1 MKSLVFMQYDYCG
14 SKPPRDTSNL
24 SPNLSHILN
33 KHMQYICNIYAERL
47 KAGDTEISDR
57 MRFILEVV
65 IPGISLCC
73 LLVVTG
79 YVTASAVDVIR
90 RPTEDHEVVNIFFLF
105 GFSSIN
111 VLVDLLSSCLFFR
124 NGEEDVFLSYRIKK
138 RISSYNS
145 LSESIEE
152 AETDGSGKANLN
164 MISAFTHL
172 TGDSM
177 RTLSVIIAAL
187 ISLIAKIP
195 SNICDAWAAIVV
207 TITICF
213 MALPL
218 LRELLKATTK

>member
-1 MKSLVFMQYDYCG
+1 
-14 SKPPRDTSNL
+14 
-24 SPNLSHILN
+24 
-33 KHMQYICNIYAERL
+33 
-47 KAGDTEISDR
+47 

-65 IPGISLCC
+65 IPAISLCC

-79 YVTASAVDVIR
+79 YVTAEAIDVIR
-90 RPTEDHEVVNIFFLF
+90 RPSEEHEIVNIYFLF
-105 GFSSIN
+105 GFSFIN
-111 VLVDLLSSCLFFR
+111 VFVDLLSSCMFFR

-152 AETDGSGKANLN
+152 AERAESGNANLN

-172 TGDSM
+172 TGDSL
-177 RTLSVIIAAL
+177 RTFSVIVAAF
-187 ISLIAKIP
+187 ISLVANIP

-213 MALPL
+213 MAIPL
-218 LRELLKATTK
+218 LREIYKATTK